1 MKRSFQWLSALA
13 LMVMG
18 ALAFVA
24 CSSND
29 SGGGVPDNSKILGT
43 WIIAEVSPSNGPDV
57 GEEMTFKSDGT
68 FIVGKDQG
76 TYTYNSE
83 TGDFKAWMNN
93 MTMSGKFTLNGD
105 VATGTVNVTSGGQTQ
120 TYNMKMNRRGDGED
134 EITVSCTKMVGT
146 WKVMIDEGNE
156 TNVHQIVTFDEQGY
170 CKIGEKYYTYTC
182 EENEDGSFE
191 FEVFDNGGEGVIQ
204 GTMVLVNAGNVLN
217 GQYFPVL
224 SSEAKT
230 RDAHVSYALVMK
242 NPDYIYPTEGV
253 KGRWQFTFV
262 AQASNIYNEY
272 FAERLPMAERGE
284 VFVIDEDGGLYVEGE
299 PAVGYYTWGTPHA
312 NSLYLFFAGKYGEMT
327 YRVGGLIEFSDFGDT
342 MTIPQGRGTLAINQ
356 SSAAGFNGTIE
367 RAEFKGETL
376 EDNRDAVKD
385 KRILGSWYVT
395 MDEGTMYWGG
405 STFTFYADGTWTG
418 GWMNGYFSSEV
429 DEEDARRICFKL
441 YSDERELRMD
451 GKLVKVSG
459 GNVLTGDYSFP
470 NGEKAKTRGD
480 DGGNPHFGIAMK
492 KPGYEYPFD
501 NGIKGRWKMTE
512 CSLGD
517 KAPIGN
523 VLVFENDGELYIE
536 GDPHVDS
543 YTVTYTVRDGQ
554 MNADVVMTFDKGP
567 IITGTV
573 VISGTTGSLINAT
586 AKMGNETISGV
597 TAMLVKPSID
607 K

>member
-120 TYNMKMNRRGDGED
+120 TYNMKMNRKGDGED
-134 EITVSCTKMVGT
+134 ELTVSCTKMVGT
-146 WKVMIDEGNE
+146 WKVVKDSNPDESQVGK
-156 TNVHQIVTFDEQGY
+156 TATFNADGT
-170 CKIGEKYYTYTC
+170 CTWGGKNYTYTC
-182 EENEDGSFE
+182 EEQEGGCLNYAIFDGNKQ
-191 FEVFDNGGEGVIQ
+191 VTNGLL
-204 GTMVLVNAGNVLN
+204 VLVNDGNVLN
-217 GQYFPVL
+217 GNYVYAQSSIKSVICGMVL
-224 SSEAKT
+224 KKPGYS
-230 RDAHVSYALVMK
+230 
-242 NPDYIYPTEGV
+242 YPTEGV
-253 KGRWQFTFV
+253 KGRWTMTFV
-262 AQASNIYNEY
+262 GQAFGDYDDS
-272 FAERLPMAERGE
+272 FAERLPVSSKEE
-284 VFVIDEDGGLYVEGE
+284 VFVIGEDGGLYVEGD
-299 PAVGYYTWGTPHA
+299 PHVGSYIDRTNA
-312 NSLYLFFAGKYGEMT
+312 LEFQFAGKYTARITGQIT
-327 YRVGGLIEFSDFGDT
+327 FSGDNIINQRGGGISFGDGSY
-342 MTIPQGRGTLAINQ
+342 IG
-356 SSAAGFNGTIE
+356 
-367 RAEFKGETL
+367 FKGTYQRVETL
-376 EDNRDAVKD
+376 EDNSDAVKD
-385 KRILGSWYVT
+385 DRILGSWYVT
-395 MDEGTMYWGG
+395 MDEGTMYWEG

-459 GNVLTGDYSFP
+459 GNVLTGEYSFP
-470 NGEKAKTRGD
+470 GGEKAKTRGGD
-480 DGGNPHFGIAMK
+480 EGNPHFGIAMK
-492 KPGYEYPFD
+492 KPDYEYPFD

-554 MNADVVMTFDKGP
+554 LNADVVMTFDNGP

-597 TAMLVKPSID
+597 TATLVKPSID

>member
-18 ALAFVA
+18 AIAFVA

-68 FIVGKDQG
+68 FIVGEDQG

-146 WKVMIDEGNE
+146 WKVMIDEGDE
-156 TNVHQIVTFDEQGY
+156 SNVRQIVTFDEQGY

-191 FEVFDNGGEGVIQ
+191 FEVFNDGGEGVIQ

-242 NPDYIYPTEGV
+242 KPDYTYPTTDV
-253 KGRWQFTFV
+253 QGRWEMTYVGQPFGYEV
-262 AQASNIYNEY
+262 DENMAA
-272 FAERLPMAERGE
+272 RLPYQQ
-284 VFVIDEDGGLYVEGE
+284 VIVLDENGKLYVEGD
-299 PAVGYYTWGTPHA
+299 PHVGSYTTNAVYSALT
-312 NSLYLFFAGKYGEMT
+312 LEFVGKYHA
-327 YRVGGLIEFSDFGDT
+327 RVTGQLTLSDWSMEQKGGLINYYDGGGNPGVVARYS
-342 MTIPQGRGTLAINQ
+342 RV
-356 SSAAGFNGTIE
+356 
-367 RAEFKGETL
+367 EFKGETL
-376 EDNRDAVKD
+376 EDNSDAVKD
-385 KRILGSWYVT
+385 DRILGSWYVT
-395 MDEGTMYWGG
+395 MDEGTMYWQG

-429 DEEDARRICFKL
+429 DDEDARRICFKL

-470 NGEKAKTRGD
+470 NGEEAKTRGD
-480 DGGNPHFGIAMK
+480 GEKTPHYGIAMK
-492 KPGYEYPFD
+492 KPDYEYPSD
-501 NGIKGRWKMTE
+501 GIKGRWEMTA
-512 CSLGD
+512 CSLGE
-517 KAPIGN
+517 KSPIGS
-523 VLVFENDGELYIE
+523 VLVFENGGELYIE
-536 GDPHVDS
+536 GDPHVG
-543 YTVTYTVRDGQ
+543 TYTKTNSNIV
-554 MNADVVMTFDKGP
+554 MNLDNGP
-567 IITGTV
+567 T
-573 VISGTTGSLINAT
+573 ISGTITIDGDYARLTNGTAT
-586 AKMGNETISGV
+586 IEGQQMSI
-597 TAMLVKPSID
+597 TAELCRPGTK
-607 K
+607 

>member
-1 MKRSFQWLSALA
+1 
-13 LMVMG
+13 
-18 ALAFVA
+18 
-24 CSSND
+24 
-29 SGGGVPDNSKILGT
+29 
-43 WIIAEVSPSNGPDV
+43 
-57 GEEMTFKSDGT
+57 MTFKSDGT
-68 FIVGKDQG
+68 FIVGEDQG

-105 VATGTVNVTSGGQTQ
+105 VATGTVKVVTSGGQTQ
-120 TYNMKMNRRGDGED
+120 TYNMKMNRKGDGED
-134 EITVSCTKMVGT
+134 ELTVSCTKMVGT
-146 WKVMIDEGNE
+146 WKVMIDEGDE
-156 TNVHQIVTFDEQGY
+156 SNVRQIVTFDEQGY

-191 FEVFDNGGEGVIQ
+191 FEVFNDGGEGVIQ

-217 GQYFPVL
+217 GQYFPVF

-262 AQASNIYNEY
+262 AQASNNYNEY

-299 PAVGYYTWGTPHA
+299 PAVGYYTWGTP
-312 NSLYLFFAGKYGEMT
+312 NPKSLYLYFAGKYGEMT
-327 YRVGGLIEFSDFGDT
+327 KEVHGLITFSEDNST
-342 MTIPQGRGTLAINQ
+342 MTIPIGKGMLYINQ
-356 SSAAGFNGTIE
+356 SSGAGFNGTIE
-367 RAEFKGETL
+367 RAEFKGEAL

-395 MDEGTMYWGG
+395 MDEGTMYWQG

-429 DEEDARRICFKL
+429 DDEDARRICFKL

-470 NGEKAKTRGD
+470 NGEEAKTRGGD
-480 DGGNPHFGIAMK
+480 EEHSHFGITMK
-492 KPGYEYPFD
+492 KPDYEYPSD
-501 NGIKGRWKMTE
+501 GIKGRWEMTA
-512 CSLGD
+512 CSLGE
-517 KAPIGN
+517 KSPIGS
-523 VLVFENDGELYIE
+523 VLVFENGGELYIE
-536 GDPHVDS
+536 GDPHVG
-543 YTVTYTVRDGQ
+543 TYTKTNSNIV
-554 MNADVVMTFDKGP
+554 MNLDNGP
-567 IITGTV
+567 T
-573 VISGTTGSLINAT
+573 ISGTITIDGDYARLTNGTAT
-586 AKMGNETISGV
+586 MEGQQMSI
-597 TAMLVKPSID
+597 TAELCRPGTK
-607 K
+607 